1 MNAPAGRSLLFRS
14 RWALACAAL
23 ILFLC
28 LLPGDE
34 LPEWDW
40 FALLDLDK
48 VVHAGMFFALAVLLA
63 QAFHDGGRPAR
74 WAMWAVLLSAGNGVL
89 TEVLQGLEAL
99 GRRTDPADMLA
110 NTVGALA
117 MVPYVGW
124 CKRRARPFV
133 PWGWLR

>member
-1 MNAPAGRSLLFRS
+1 MNAPAGSSLLFRL
-14 RWALACAAL
+14 RWALVCAAL

-28 LLPGDE
+28 LLPGSE

-48 VVHAGMFFALAVLLA
+48 VVHAGMFFTLAVLMA
-63 QAFHDGGRPAR
+63 QAFHDAGRPVH
-74 WAMWAVLLSAGNGVL
+74 WALWAVLLSAGYGVL

-117 MVPYVGW
+117 MVPYARW
-124 CKRRARPFV
+124 CTRRGRAFV